1 MNVMTNIEFLN
12 YINTKIVKHIGT
24 NEYFAYVGAIYG
36 YDEEHSYDNGMM
48 FKINSDLI
56 NDVYSV
62 EEIVKTKEPN
72 EYTHEPTLTEINDGL
87 FNIYKPIKEI
97 DLRLYKLKNDINTYQ
112 YTEYELNNFTS
123 SFMRL
128 IQTYGNFA
136 NDNMNTTKNQIY
148 KRVIDFYA
156 NGQYDETLTNLT
168 LLLKSENYKYT
179 ETSTMSMCGCQES
192 SSSQNGL
199 LLSTDGDCSTVY
211 QNAMFLYL
219 KQMFADL
226 DFYYDFFHNEGE
238 PIEDLIDNLIRLIE
252 EFKTLGYDLSFSIN
266 KSHCGCSQLTKD
278 NGSCNYNILDNY
290 IRVLNWIK
298 KCEIEENSNKIKI
311 YGEQFAELL
320 PKLQF

>member
-12 YINTKIVKHIGT
+12 YINVKIVKHINT

-36 YDEEHSYDNGMM
+36 YDEEHNYDNGMM
-48 FKINSDLI
+48 FKINSDLL
-56 NDVYSV
+56 NDVYSI
-62 EEIVKTKEPN
+62 EEIVKSKESS
-72 EYTHEPTLTEINDGL
+72 EYIYEPTLAEINDGL
-87 FNIYKPIKEI
+87 FNTYKPITEI
-97 DLRLYKLKNDINTYQ
+97 DLQLYKLKNDINTYQ
-112 YTEYELNNFTS
+112 YTEYELNNFTL

-179 ETSTMSMCGCQES
+179 ETSTMSMCGCS
-192 SSSQNGL
+192 NSPSIKNG
-199 LLSTDGDCSTVY
+199 LLSTDDDCPTVY

-226 DFYYDFFHNEGE
+226 DFYYDFFHTEGE

-252 EFKTLGYDLSFSIN
+252 EFKTLGHDLSFSIN
-266 KSHCGCSQLTKD
+266 KSHCDCSQLTKD

-298 KCEIEENSNKIKI
+298 NCEIEENANKIKI